1 MKRSVRTL
9 SAIAGIA
16 LIASSLSGC
25 ITINE
30 SSGPNG
36 KMMNPDEHHE
46 SNHSMSITD
55 KKSFA
60 EAMIPHH
67 QQAIDISEFALTNTT
82 NSEVVAIAEKIIGE
96 QAPEIEKMT
105 VWLEGDSADYSMM
118 MDGMLSRAQIAELE
132 AARGDEFDV
141 LYVQYMVQ
149 HHEGAVAMA
158 ADALGLDDP
167 ELSEFANEII
177 VNQSAEIEELMSLL
191 DK

>member
-1 MKRSVRTL
+1 MKTSVRGLT
-9 SAIAGIA
+9 AIAGIA

-36 KMMNPDEHHE
+36 KMMNPDTHHG

-67 QQAIDISEFALTNTT
+67 QQAIDISEYALTNTSNT
-82 NSEVVAIAEKIIGE
+82 GVVATAKKIIGE

-105 VWLEGDSADYSMM
+105 AWLEGDSADYSMM
-118 MDGMLSRAQIAELE
+118 MDGMLSRAQVAELE
-132 AARGDEFDV
+132 AAKDDEFDA

-149 HHEGAVAMA
+149 HHEGAIAMA

-177 VNQSAEIEELMSLL
+177 VNQSSEIEEIMSLL
-191 DK
+191 NK

>member
-1 MKRSVRTL
+1 MKTSVRTL

-16 LIASSLSGC
+16 LIASNLSGC

-36 KMMNPDEHHE
+36 KMMNPDMHHG

-67 QQAIDISEFALTNTT
+67 QQAVDISEFALTNTS
-82 NSEVVAIAEKIIGE
+82 NSAVVAIAEKIIGE

-105 VWLEGDSADYSMM
+105 PWLEGSSADFTMM
-118 MDGMLSRAQIAELE
+118 MDGMLTRAQVKELE
-132 AARGDEFDV
+132 AAKDSQFDA
-141 LYVQYMVQ
+141 LYIQYMVQ
-149 HHEGAVAMA
+149 HHEGAIAMA
-158 ADALGLDDP
+158 ADALGIDDP

-191 DK
+191 NK

>member
-1 MKRSVRTL
+1 MKTSIRTL
-9 SAIAGIA
+9 SAIAGFA
-16 LIASSLSGC
+16 LIVSSLSGC

-30 SSGPNG
+30 SSGPKG
-36 KMMNPDEHHE
+36 KMMNPDMHHG
-46 SNHSMSITD
+46 SNHSMSIKD

-67 QQAIDISEFALTNTT
+67 QQAVDISEYARENTS
-82 NSEVVAIAEKIIGE
+82 NAEVVAIAEKIIGE

-118 MDGMLSRAQIAELE
+118 MDGMLSRAQLRELE
-132 AARGDEFDV
+132 AAKDSQFDA

-149 HHEGAVAMA
+149 HHEGAIAMA
-158 ADALGLDDP
+158 ADALGIDDP
-167 ELSEFANEII
+167 ELSEFANSII

-191 DK
+191 NK

>member
-1 MKRSVRTL
+1 MKRLVR
-9 SAIAGIA
+9 
-16 LIASSLSGC
+16 ASSVVVGLTIIGVGLSGC

-36 KMMNPDEHHE
+36 KMINPDMHHG

-67 QQAIDISEFALTNTT
+67 QQAVDISEFALTNTS
-82 NSEVVAIAEKIIGE
+82 NSAVVAIAEKIIGE

-105 VWLEGDSADYSMM
+105 PWLEGDSADYSMM
-118 MDGMLSRAQIAELE
+118 MDGMLSREQLAELE
-132 AARGDEFDV
+132 AAKDDEFDV

-149 HHEGAVAMA
+149 HHEGAIAMA
-158 ADALGLDDP
+158 ADALGIDDP
-167 ELSEFANEII
+167 ELSEFANDII

-191 DK
+191 NN

>member
-1 MKRSVRTL
+1 MKRTVR
-9 SAIAGIA
+9 
-16 LIASSLSGC
+16 ASSIVVGLTLIMVGLSGC

-36 KMMNPDEHHE
+36 KMMNPDMHHG

-67 QQAIDISEFALTNTT
+67 QQAIDISEFALTNTKNAAVKT
-82 NSEVVAIAEKIIGE
+82 IAEKIIGE

-105 VWLEGDSADYSMM
+105 PWLEGSSDDFTMM
-118 MDGMLSRAQIAELE
+118 MDGMLSRAQVAELE
-132 AARGDEFDV
+132 AAKDDEFDA

-191 DK
+191 NK

>member
-36 KMMNPDEHHE
+36 KMMNPDEHHG
-46 SNHSMSITD
+46 SNHSMSFTD

-67 QQAIDISEFALTNTT
+67 QQAVDISEFALTNTT

-118 MDGMLSRAQIAELE
+118 MDGMLSRAQLAELE
-132 AARGDEFDV
+132 AAKDDEFDV

-149 HHEGAVAMA
+149 HHEGAIAMA
-158 ADALGLDDP
+158 ADALGIDDP

-191 DK
+191 NK

>member
-1 MKRSVRTL
+1 MKRLVR
-9 SAIAGIA
+9 
-16 LIASSLSGC
+16 ASSVVVGLTIIGVGLSGC

-36 KMMNPDEHHE
+36 KMINPDMHHG

-60 EAMIPHH
+60 EAMIAHH
-67 QQAIDISEFALTNTT
+67 QQAVDISEFALTNTS
-82 NSEVVAIAEKIIGE
+82 NSAVVAIAEKIIGE

-105 VWLEGDSADYSMM
+105 PWLEGDSADYSMM
-118 MDGMLSRAQIAELE
+118 MDGMLSREQLAELE
-132 AARGDEFDV
+132 AAKDDEFDV

-149 HHEGAVAMA
+149 HHEGAIAMA
-158 ADALGLDDP
+158 ADALGIDDP
-167 ELSEFANEII
+167 ELSEFANDII

-191 DK
+191 NN

>member
-1 MKRSVRTL
+1 MKRLVR
-9 SAIAGIA
+9 
-16 LIASSLSGC
+16 ASSVVVGLTIIGVGLSGC
-25 ITINE
+25 TTINE

-36 KMMNPDEHHE
+36 KMMNPDMHHG

-67 QQAIDISEFALTNTT
+67 QQAVDISEFALTNTS
-82 NSEVVAIAEKIIGE
+82 NSAVVAIAEKIIGE

-105 VWLEGDSADYSMM
+105 PWLEGSSADFTMM
-118 MDGMLSRAQIAELE
+118 MDGMLTRAQVKELE
-132 AARGDEFDV
+132 AAKDSQFDA

-149 HHEGAVAMA
+149 HHEGAIAMA
-158 ADALGLDDP
+158 ADAVGIDDP

-191 DK
+191 NK

>member
-36 KMMNPDEHHE
+36 KMMNPDEHHG

-67 QQAIDISEFALTNTT
+67 QQAVDISEFALTNTT
-82 NSEVVAIAEKIIGE
+82 NSEVVAIAKKIIGE
-96 QAPEIEKMT
+96 QAPEIENMT

-118 MDGMLSRAQIAELE
+118 MDGMLSRAQLAELE
-132 AARGDEFDV
+132 AAKDDEFDA

-149 HHEGAVAMA
+149 HHEGAIAMA
-158 ADALGLDDP
+158 ADALGIDDP

-191 DK
+191 NK

>member
-1 MKRSVRTL
+1 MKRLVR
-9 SAIAGIA
+9 
-16 LIASSLSGC
+16 ASSVVVGLTIIGVGLSGC

-36 KMMNPDEHHE
+36 KMMNPDEHHG

-67 QQAIDISEFALTNTT
+67 QQAVDISEFALTNTT
-82 NSEVVAIAEKIIGE
+82 NSEVVAIAKKIIGE
-96 QAPEIEKMT
+96 QAPEIENMT

-132 AARGDEFDV
+132 AAKDDEFDA

-149 HHEGAVAMA
+149 HHEGAIAMA
-158 ADALGLDDP
+158 ADALGIDDP

-191 DK
+191 NK

>member
-1 MKRSVRTL
+1 MKTSIRTL
-9 SAIAGIA
+9 SAIAGFA
-16 LIASSLSGC
+16 LIVFSLSGC

-30 SSGPNG
+30 SSGPKG
-36 KMMNPDEHHE
+36 KMMNPDMHHG
-46 SNHSMSITD
+46 SSHSMSITD

-67 QQAIDISEFALTNTT
+67 QQAIEISEYALTNTT
-82 NSEVVAIAEKIIGE
+82 NSEVLAIAEKIIGE

-105 VWLEGDSADYSMM
+105 VWLEADSPDYSMM
-118 MDGMLSRAQIAELE
+118 MDGMLSRAQLRELE
-132 AARGDEFDV
+132 AAKDSQFDA

-149 HHEGAVAMA
+149 HHEGAIAMA
-158 ADALGLDDP
+158 ADALGIDDP

-191 DK
+191 NK

>member
-1 MKRSVRTL
+1 MKTPVRGLT
-9 SAIAGIA
+9 AIAGIA

-30 SSGPNG
+30 SSSPNG
-36 KMMNPDEHHE
+36 KMMNPDMHHG
-46 SNHSMSITD
+46 SNHTMSITD

-60 EAMIPHH
+60 QAMIPHH
-67 QQAIDISEFALTNTT
+67 QQAIDISEFALTNTS
-82 NSEVVAIAEKIIGE
+82 NADVVPIAKKIISE

-105 VWLEGDSADYSMM
+105 VWLEGASADYSMV
-118 MDGMLSRAQIAELE
+118 MDGMLSRAQVAELE
-132 AARGDEFDV
+132 AAKDDEFDA

-158 ADALGLDDP
+158 ADALGIDDP
-167 ELSEFANEII
+167 ELAKFANEII

-191 DK
+191 NK

>member
-36 KMMNPDEHHE
+36 KLMNPDEHHE
-46 SNHSMSITD
+46 SNHSMAITD

-67 QQAIDISEFALTNTT
+67 QQAVDISEFALTNTT

-96 QAPEIEKMT
+96 QAPEIENMT

-118 MDGMLSRAQIAELE
+118 MDGMLSRAQLAELE
-132 AARGDEFDV
+132 AAKDDEFDA

-149 HHEGAVAMA
+149 HHEGAIAMA
-158 ADALGLDDP
+158 ADALGIDDP

-191 DK
+191 NK

>member
-132 AARGDEFDV
+132 AAQDDEFDV

>member
-1 MKRSVRTL
+1 MKRSIKASSIVVGL
-9 SAIAGIA
+9 A
-16 LIASSLSGC
+16 LIGVGLSGC

-36 KMMNPDEHHE
+36 KMMNPDMHHG

-82 NSEVVAIAEKIIGE
+82 NAAVVAIAQKIIGE
-96 QAPEIEKMT
+96 QTPEIERMT
-105 VWLEGDSADYSMM
+105 VWLEGATADYSML
-118 MDGMLSRAQIAELE
+118 MDGMLSRAQVEELRS
-132 AARGDEFDV
+132 AKNGEFDQ
-141 LYVQYMVQ
+141 LYVQYMIQ

-158 ADALGLDDP
+158 ADALGIDDP
-167 ELSEFANEII
+167 ELSDFANEII

-191 DK
+191 NK